1 MMFDISSMAT
11 AKGDT
16 LNRIELSELLM
27 NEYLYVKQDWE
38 VERDSLISQASQ
50 VRHKVQFCFGFGLV
64 EDWLQLLAPAG
75 YSRVAKGSQ

>member
-27 NEYLYVKQDWE
+27 NEYLYVNRTGRLSGTLSFPRRARYATKFNFVLALDWW
-38 VERDSLISQASQ
+38 
-50 VRHKVQFCFGFGLV
+50 KTGFN
-64 EDWLQLLAPAG
+64 
-75 YSRVAKGSQ
+75 Y